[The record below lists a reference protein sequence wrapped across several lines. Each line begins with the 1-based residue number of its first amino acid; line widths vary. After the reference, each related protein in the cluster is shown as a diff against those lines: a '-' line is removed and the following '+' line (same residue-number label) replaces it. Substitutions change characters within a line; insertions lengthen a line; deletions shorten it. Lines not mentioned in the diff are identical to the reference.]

1 MKNYEWYG
9 DKYIKSVNDAKRMG
23 LTGAAMVVQGAAIA
37 LSPVKT
43 GNLRGSISF
52 KVESED
58 EARVGTNVEYAPYVE
73 YGTVKMAAQPYLR
86 PALDKNRA
94 AIQKMVADAISKAV
108 K

>member
-73 YGTVKMAAQPYLR
+73 YGTKKMSAQPYLR
-86 PALDKNRA
+86 PALDNNKS
-94 AIQKMVADAISKAV
+94 AIENMIKDAISKAV

>member
-9 DKYIKSVNDAKRMG
+9 DKYVKSVNDAKRLG
-23 LTGAAMVVQGAAIA
+23 LTGAAMVVQGSAIA

-43 GNLRGSISF
+43 GNLRGSINF
-52 KVESED
+52 KVDSAD

-73 YGTVKMAAQPYLR
+73 YGTRKMAAQPYLR
-86 PALDKNRA
+86 PALDNNKKQIENM
-94 AIQKMVADAISKAV
+94 IKEAISRAV

>member
-73 YGTVKMAAQPYLR
+73 YGTKKMSAQPYLR
-86 PALDKNRA
+86 PALANNKS
-94 AIQKMVADAISKAV
+94 AIEKMIADAISKAV